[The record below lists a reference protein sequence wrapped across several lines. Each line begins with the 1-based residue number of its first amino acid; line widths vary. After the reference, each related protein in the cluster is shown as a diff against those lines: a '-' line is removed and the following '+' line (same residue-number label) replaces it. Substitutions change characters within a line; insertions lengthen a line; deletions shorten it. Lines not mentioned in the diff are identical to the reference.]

1 MSNINNIQNLVDGP
15 LKDSFDVNIH
25 VKNKN
30 TKKDNKKYSFF
41 TSSSL

>member
-1 MSNINNIQNLVDGP
+1 MSNININQNSVDGP